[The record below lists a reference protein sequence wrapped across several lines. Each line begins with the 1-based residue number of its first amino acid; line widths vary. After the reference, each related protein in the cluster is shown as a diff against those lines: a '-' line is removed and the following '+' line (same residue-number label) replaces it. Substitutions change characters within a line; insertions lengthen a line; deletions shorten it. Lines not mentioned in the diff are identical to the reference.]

1 MADPTHSADPD
12 AERAKSIHNE
22 RTKLLATFF
31 NGLAIAVIVVG
42 MFSPTFAPPQAS
54 PLEVGGISL
63 QLIQNAVCLVV
74 SFILHVL
81 GRLTLG
87 TIR

>member
-1 MADPTHSADPD
+1 MADPTSTANPD
-12 AERAKSIHNE
+12 AERAKAIHNE

-42 MFSPTFAPPQAS
+42 MFSPTFAPPQAA
-54 PLEVGGISL
+54 PPEIRGISL
-63 QLIQNAVCLVV
+63 QLIQNGVCLVV